1 MPSTREVLLHVEV
14 VFVGLLEFRVC
25 LSAEETALRN
35 ACRRRDFF
43 VVEGVA
49 AAVAA
54 AHRDRLNRKVV
65 THFHFP

>member
-1 MPSTREVLLHVEV
+1 M
-14 VFVGLLEFRVC
+14 GLLEFRVFP
-25 LSAEETALRN
+25 SSEETALRN

-43 VVEGVA
+43 VVVDVVA

-54 AHRDRLNRKVV
+54 ARRDRLNRKVV

>member
-1 MPSTREVLLHVEV
+1 M
-14 VFVGLLEFRVC
+14 GLLEFRVFP
-25 LSAEETALRN
+25 SSEETALHN

-43 VVEGVA
+43 VVDVVV

-54 AHRDRLNRKVV
+54 ARRDRLNRKVV

>member
-1 MPSTREVLLHVEV
+1 M
-14 VFVGLLEFRVC
+14 GLLEFRVC

-54 AHRDRLNRKVV
+54 ARRDRLNRKVV
-65 THFHFP
+65 THFHFPY